1 MGIHVGS
8 FNNSSS
14 FSCEFFVIGL
24 TFILK
29 IVYSY
34 AIHILEFLL

>member
-1 MGIHVGS
+1 MSVLSIIVVA
-8 FNNSSS
+8 
-14 FSCEFFVIGL
+14 FSCKFFVIGL